1 MNTPTTEQVGA
12 LIDELVKKLTEVEYA
27 YKKVSEQNARHR
39 DIVEQTHGA
48 LFDALVTNRSATE
61 TVARL
66 MEIFYEAGYGWAKV
80 ETVR

>member
-39 DIVEQTHGA
+39 DIVEQTHEV
-48 LFDALVTNRSATE
+48 LFNGLVTNRNATE
-61 TVARL
+61 TVASI
-66 MEIFYEAGYGWAKV
+66 MEIFYKAGYGWAKV